1 LRYQLPAIGEA
12 REFVVAGFVMGYGPS
27 IADATRRSAVYIDK
41 ILKGTPPGELSI
53 EQPTK
58 FDMTINIKV
67 AKALGI
73 TVPQSLLLRADEVI
87 Q

>member
-1 LRYQLPAIGEA
+1 VGTGRGRTATIRAASPARTA
-12 REFVVAGFVMGYGPS
+12 T
-27 IADATRRSAVYIDK
+27 TRRAAVYIDK

-73 TVPQSLLLRADEVI
+73 TVPQSLLVRADEVI